1 MSNERI
7 TEDIVREHFKKDKLF
22 NSIIIDEQKTKNPKI
37 QKLLKNASKS
47 GSGVGKPEFIIHGF
61 KFPFNNLVIVIEC
74 KADIKK
80 HKSTSG
86 DRHSEYAVDGVKLY
100 ASYLNKEFDVLA
112 IAVSGQVKD
121 DIKVSY
127 FYYKQGSNEEIN
139 LDLENDKLYI
149 LEDCLEIIK
158 SKNKKEFDLEQL
170 RDFAKK
176 LNDDL
181 HNHSI
186 PEDKRAFLLSGI
198 LLALNRDTAFRSS
211 YKLYDKPDSL
221 ANALVNSITD
231 ILDKEN
237 IASIKKETLTLE
249 YSFIKT
255 HHSLIEENDEYYN
268 DMYIKRII
276 EQIEE
281 NVAKPLEES
290 KNQKYI
296 DAIGEMYTEF
306 LRYANNEAK
315 LGIVLTPPHI
325 TEFMCDLIDINK
337 DDVVIDICCGTAG
350 FLIAAMTKMIKDC
363 KNDSEKIDYIK
374 KNQIIGIEEK
384 SNIHALGCSNM
395 ILHGDGKSHI
405 IQLDC
410 FKADKSYFC
419 SKKITKALLNPPYK
433 AKESPAKQLEFVEKS
448 LELLEPNG
456 KCAAIVQMSCAIK
469 NDNKVKQ
476 IKSKILSKHT
486 LDAVISMPDDL
497 FYPVG
502 VVTCIMIFTAHRKHS
517 KDYNTWFG
525 YLKDDG
531 FEKRKH
537 KGRVDLKNKWNDIK
551 NYFINLL
558 KNKQEK
564 VGISIQHHVEYCDE
578 WCAEAYMETDYN
590 TLTKED
596 FENTIKKYLSFS
608 IMNGSINGKN

>member
-100 ASYLNKEFDVLA
+100 ASYLSKEFDVLA

>member
-22 NSIIIDEQKTKNPKI
+22 NSIIFEEQKTNNPKI

-47 GSGVGKPEFIIHGF
+47 GFGIGKPEFIIHGF
-61 KFPFNNLVIVIEC
+61 KFPFNNLMVVIEC

-80 HKSTSG
+80 HKSVYG
-86 DRHSEYAVDGVKLY
+86 DRYSEYAVDGVKLY

-112 IAVSGQVKD
+112 IAVSGQAKD
-121 DIKVSY
+121 NIKVSY
-127 FYYKQGSNEEIN
+127 FYYKQGNEEIN

-149 LEDCLEIIK
+149 LEDCLEVIK
-158 SKNKKEFDLEQL
+158 LKNKKEFNLEQL

-231 ILDKEN
+231 ILNNEN

-255 HHSLIEENDEYYN
+255 HHSLIEQNNEDYN

-281 NVAKPLEES
+281 NVAKPLEDS

-337 DDVVIDICCGTAG
+337 NDVVIDICCGTAG

-363 KNDSEKIDYIK
+363 KNDSQKIDYIK

-384 SNIHALGCSNM
+384 SNIHALGCANM

-410 FKADKSYFC
+410 FKASKNKYLHG
-419 SKKITKALLNPPYK
+419 KKITKALLNPPYK

-476 IKSKILSKHT
+476 MKSKILSKHT
-486 LDAVISMPDDL
+486 LEAVVSMPDDL

-502 VVTCIMIFTAHRKHS
+502 VVTCIMIFTAHIKHS
-517 KDYNTWFG
+517 KNHNTWFG

-537 KGRVDLKNKWNDIK
+537 KGRVDLKNKWKDIK
-551 NYFINLL
+551 DYFIHLL

-564 VGISIQHHVEYCDE
+564 VGISIQHHVEDSDE
-578 WCAEAYMETDYN
+578 WCAEAYMETDYS
-590 TLTKED
+590 TLTEKD
-596 FENTIKKYLSFS
+596 FENTIKKYLSFY
-608 IMNGSINGKN
+608 IMNGSMDEKN